1 MRPQFYTS
9 CIWQTRYLRVQ
20 NTDGHWKMGLRQ
32 TLSMGKP
39 SWYVQRYHG
48 NGVTLTPKLFTCVY
62 WQIYLCEMSP
72 CLEKTA
78 RLLTPKMLAR
88 TLVIVC
94 LIIVWIYAGVPMM
107 LINQI
112 VVKILQ
118 LWIPF
123 QNSLHNC
130 VKRCCIYCSL
140 SIYMKLGSCLVKNP
154 AFINKVMG
162 ILAKPSY

>member
-1 MRPQFYTS
+1 MKWPIMRPQFYTT
-9 CIWQTRYLRVQ
+9 CVWPTRYYRSRIRTGIEKWVQ
-20 NTDGHWKMGLRQ
+20 TKHWVWESPAGE
-32 TLSMGKP
+32 
-39 SWYVQRYHG
+39 YVQRFHG

-62 WQIYLCEMSP
+62 WQIRLCEMSP

-78 RLLTPKMLAR
+78 RLFTPKMLAK
-88 TLVIVC
+88 TWFIVC

-112 VVKILQ
+112 VVKTLQ

-123 QNSLHNC
+123 QNSLHNY

-140 SIYMKLGSCLVKNP
+140 SIYVKLGTITNV
-154 AFINKVMG
+154 FIW
-162 ILAKPSY
+162 